1 MNTLCDY
8 TVRKRRGG
16 VLVSRIS
23 PLTYPSADYVAA
35 PPATKYESMISLK
48 MILKN

>member
-35 PPATKYESMISLK
+35 PPATKYESMLV
-48 MILKN
+48 